1 MAGLELVAPRFGPT
15 IFEQQ
20 LVVRGLPFVDVKRKP
35 VGAPA
40 VHLVMVKVG
49 PEG

>member
-1 MAGLELVAPRFGPT
+1 LAGLELVAPRFGPT

-20 LVVRGLPFVDVKRKP
+20 LVVRGLPFVDVKRKT

-40 VHLVMVKVG
+40 VHLIRIRTW
-49 PEG
+49 